1 MTEKEYKEAQNE
13 LIKIKKDMSENVK
26 NLTSA
31 LKKMG
36 FGSTLNEALPAFKLA
51 LHADPMPLI
60 ESIDDW
66 SFTKDEKSVVGL
78 IYHEH
83 LENLQAKNEG

>member
-1 MTEKEYKEAQNE
+1 
-13 LIKIKKDMSENVK
+13 MSKNVE

-36 FGSTLNEALPAFKLA
+36 FGSTLGEALPAFKLA

-66 SFTKDEKSVVGL
+66 NFTKDEKSVVGL
-78 IYHEH
+78 IYHEY
-83 LENLQAKNEG
+83 LEKLQTESEG